1 MRRDGARR
9 RVTCD
14 DVAPSLFDI
23 VEGRDDVPAAHA
35 AHAQRCL
42 RCQAEVVQHRK
53 IARVLTRERSR
64 HVEPPS
70 DLVLGVLAA
79 VGAVSA
85 ATETRDRWSVIARHR
100 SAYVAAAAT
109 AATAGAAAGAF
120 VLTRSRRTRLAPA
133 G

>member
-1 MRRDGARR
+1 MRRDAARR

-14 DVAPSLFDI
+14 EVAPSLFDI
-23 VEGRDDVPAAHA
+23 VDGRDGVPAAHMT
-35 AHAQRCL
+35 HVERCL

-53 IARVLTRERSR
+53 VARVLARERSR

-70 DLVLGVLAA
+70 DLVLSVLAA
-79 VGAVSA
+79 VA
-85 ATETRDRWSVIARHR
+85 AANETRDLWSAIARNR
-100 SAYVAAAAT
+100 GAYVAAAAT

-120 VLTRSRRTRLAPA
+120 VLTRSRRMRLAPA

>member
-1 MRRDGARR
+1 MRREARR
-9 RVTCD
+9 QLITCD

-23 VEGRDDVPAAHA
+23 VERRDGVSDEHLVHVE
-35 AHAQRCL
+35 RCL

-53 IARVLTRERSR
+53 VARTLARERLR
-64 HVEPPS
+64 QVEPPP
-70 DLVLGVLAA
+70 DLLLSVLAA
-79 VGAVSA
+79 VAAAGGQRDLWSAVVRNRA
-85 ATETRDRWSVIARHR
+85 AC
-100 SAYVAAAAT
+100 VAAAAT

>member
-1 MRRDGARR
+1 MRRDGTRR
-9 RVTCD
+9 QRVTCD

-23 VEGRDDVPAAHA
+23 VERRDGVPAAHV
-35 AHAQRCL
+35 AHVEHCL

-53 IARVLTRERSR
+53 VARVLARERSR

-70 DLVLGVLAA
+70 DLVLSVLAA
-79 VGAVSA
+79 VVA
-85 ATETRDRWSVIARHR
+85 ATDTRERWSALSRNR
-100 SAYVAAAAT
+100 GAYVAAAAT

-120 VLTRSRRTRLAPA
+120 VLTRSRRMRLAPA